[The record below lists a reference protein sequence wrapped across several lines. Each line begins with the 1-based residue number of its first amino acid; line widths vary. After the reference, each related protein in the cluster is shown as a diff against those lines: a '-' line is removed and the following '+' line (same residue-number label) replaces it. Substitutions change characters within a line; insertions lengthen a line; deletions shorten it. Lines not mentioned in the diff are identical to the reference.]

1 MDQNTSAFKRKRLA
15 SSHVRFSEKEL
26 EIIQKMQQATGHS
39 IPDLLKK
46 ALFRRVDLVRPLLA
60 KEDVEKIMVELRRQ
74 GNNINQITKQINS
87 GLMNGWS
94 QSFNSLVRAYMDI
107 RHIISENS
115 IKAIAN
121 ANR

>member
-1 MDQNTSAFKRKRLA
+1 MNHDDVNYKKKRLP

-26 EIIQKMQQATGHS
+26 EIVQKMQQTTGHS

-46 ALFRRVDLVRPLLA
+46 ALFRRVDLVRPLLS
-60 KEDVEKIMVELRRQ
+60 KEDVDKIMIELRRQ
-74 GNNINQITKQINS
+74 GNNLNQITKQINS

-107 RHIISENS
+107 RHIISENA

>member
-1 MDQNTSAFKRKRLA
+1 MNQDDSTSKKKRLPA
-15 SSHVRFSEKEL
+15 TCVRFSEKEL
-26 EIIQKMQQATGHS
+26 EIVQKMQQTTGHS

-46 ALFRRVDLVRPLLA
+46 ALFRRMDLVRPLLS
-60 KEDVEKIMVELRRQ
+60 KEDVDRIMTELRRQ

-94 QSFNSLVRAYMDI
+94 QAFNSVVRAYVDI

-115 IKAIAN
+115 IKAITN